1 LIPAWSYSSIVEDD
15 QHALGL
21 RLLSGSFLTKRNYQR
36 QTIRRFMT
44 LLWTLSSERD
54 LGRLEAQVKRKGSRL
69 KTAAEIGLAV
79 GAVTLPANANF
90 GLIAGNRA

>member
-1 LIPAWSYSSIVEDD
+1 MLLAFVCFRAASDETELPTPNHPAVHDPS
-15 QHALGL
+15 
-21 RLLSGSFLTKRNYQR
+21 
-36 QTIRRFMT
+36 
-44 LLWTLSSERD
+44 WTLSIERD

>member
-1 LIPAWSYSSIVEDD
+1 
-15 QHALGL
+15 
-21 RLLSGSFLTKRNYQR
+21 
-36 QTIRRFMT
+36 MT